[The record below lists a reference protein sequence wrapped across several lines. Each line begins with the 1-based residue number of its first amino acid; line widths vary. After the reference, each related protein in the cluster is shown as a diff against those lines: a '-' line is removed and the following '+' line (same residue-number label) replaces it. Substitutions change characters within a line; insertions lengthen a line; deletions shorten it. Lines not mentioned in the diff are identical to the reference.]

1 MDKDNHNNQYKY
13 MVTFRYHSGI
23 AAEEFSD
30 LNKAIEYFWSIR
42 YKAYS
47 IIKCDAKTNI
57 PIENINTG
65 VKV

>member
-1 MDKDNHNNQYKY
+1 MDIDNNNNQYKY

-23 AAEEFSD
+23 GVQEFND
-30 LNKAIEYFWSIR
+30 LQEAIEYFWSIR

-47 IIKCDAKTNI
+47 IIKCDAKTNN